1 MVRMATRDAIKG
13 FFDEEAHGDGK
24 TAVPLEAGLDGD
36 EHHAAEHARIAA
48 IESAM
53 LRCTG
58 FVETCLSVGDSISS
72 KHLLMLA
79 VLADILI
86 ECQEPSRVSFRLGAP
101 PDGNCFCREEG
112 MFSQARYTD

>member
-1 MVRMATRDAIKG
+1 MVRMATRDTIKG
-13 FFDEEAHGDGK
+13 FFDEKAHGDGK
-24 TAVPLEAGLDGD
+24 TAVPLEVGQVGD

-48 IESAM
+48 IKLAM
-53 LRCTG
+53 IGCTG
-58 FVETCLSVGDSISS
+58 FVETCLGRGDSISS

-79 VLADILI
+79 VLTDVLI

-101 PDGNCFCREEG
+101 PDGDCFCREEG